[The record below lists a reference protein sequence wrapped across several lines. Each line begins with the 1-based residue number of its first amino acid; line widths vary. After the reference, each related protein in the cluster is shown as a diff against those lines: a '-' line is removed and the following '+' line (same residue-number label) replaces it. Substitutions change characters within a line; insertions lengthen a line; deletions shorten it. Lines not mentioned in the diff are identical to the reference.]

1 MSGSQ
6 GHKAEHSRREAVPLK
21 EETPMTER
29 HNEHYH
35 NDRKPVP
42 TEDPCEVAHLARKL
56 HLTMPEARMLM
67 RQHGNNHARLEREAR
82 KLVYQPR

>member
-1 MSGSQ
+1 
-6 GHKAEHSRREAVPLK
+6 
-21 EETPMTER
+21 MTE
-29 HNEHYH
+29 HQNEDHPH
-35 NDRKPVP
+35 HRKPVP
-42 TEDPCEVAHLARKL
+42 AEDPCEVAHLARKF